1 MHKLIPLTALLLG
14 LGTQS
19 LQAQQKSPQLGW
31 KQEYRETDTL
41 RSIMLLEEQDHWI
54 QQLFKTLH
62 APAEHSTPGKYTWQE
77 ISIPGLG
84 TALRLELKD
93 GVLEQDRK
101 AASSCWKLFTS
112 EADKITRMQSLN
124 EDRWRVTEIKIT
136 DSKGKNVL
144 NTAAKEVLAKRY
156 LLMILQS

>member
-41 RSIMLLEEQDHWI
+41 RSFTIMEDQDHWI
-54 QQLFKTLH
+54 QQLVKTLK
-62 APAEHSTPGKYTWQE
+62 APLDHPNPGQYSWQE

-93 GVLEQDRK
+93 GIMEHDRK

-112 EADKITRMQSLN
+112 EQDKVSRMQSLN
-124 EDRWRVTEIKIT
+124 EDRRRVTEITIT
-136 DSKGKNVL
+136 DSKGQNIL
-144 NTAAKEVLAKRY
+144 NTTAKEALAKKH
-156 LLMILQS
+156 LLTLMQS